1 MKSTEATAS
10 RKETHHEF
18 TRKINKIVMSIKQIL
33 RVPGTKT
40 NSGGGRGGGESA
52 WIEVESCVKGHYGS
66 NSQNSGQEP
75 RKTLGTY
82 MGDTHDS
89 RK

>member
-10 RKETHHEF
+10 RKETHHKF
-18 TRKINKIVMSIKQIL
+18 TRKINKIAMSIKKIL
-33 RVPGTKT
+33 LVSGAKT
-40 NSGGGRGGGESA
+40 NSRGGKKSS